1 MVKCPGMVTRRNPAP
16 SNPGAPLVAERI
28 GSIESTEDDGGVTR
42 ARRDGVS
49 PRACRV
55 TYEGDFN
62 ASNAVCYFAGDVA
75 AGIFRVPRC
84 RRADSPSVD
93 NSDDFFGGAF
103 LQRS

>member
-1 MVKCPGMVTRRNPAP
+1 VM
-16 SNPGAPLVAERI
+16 
-28 GSIESTEDDGGVTR
+28 
-42 ARRDGVS
+42 
-49 PRACRV
+49 
-55 TYEGDFN
+55 YEGDFN
-62 ASNAVCYFAGDVA
+62 VSNAVCYFACNVA